1 MSKKKR
7 FLSPQFHGGLPETL
21 KETQLTPSPSPTK
34 HPGKKPYQMHSAIG
48 RNSKRCRAHYL
59 NNKRCRAHYLNN
71 NRCRAHYLDN
81 NRCRAHYL
89 NNKRCGAHYLNN
101 KRCGA
106 HYLDNKRC
114 RDHYL
119 NNKKCR
125 DHYLNSTL
133 TSYQASHSHQLL
145 SIGAGRIKND
155 VRRVARRADVVVC
168 IKFPFPAVSVF

>member
-59 NNKRCRAHYLNN
+59 NNKRCRAHYLNT
-71 NRCRAHYLDN
+71 
-81 NRCRAHYL
+81 
-89 NNKRCGAHYLNN
+89 
-101 KRCGA
+101 
-106 HYLDNKRC
+106 KRC
-114 RDHYL
+114 RDPYL

-133 TSYQASHSHQLL
+133 TSYQASHSHPLL

-155 VRRVARRADVVVC
+155 VCRVARRADVVVC